1 MSGVKLQVEDQQTL
15 ATGTTLTLLQ
25 LVAAT
30 NHAIVVVG
38 WGISFNSVEAAA
50 PAVAVRPQIQTD
62 AGTSA
67 DYSSSIRRRDRL
79 QTGTLDVTVLN
90 AFSVEPSKT
99 DDYPTVFVPAQSG
112 YEVWWPE
119 AGWIT
124 LAPGERLGLEMISGT
139 LSASIQAAGYL
150 AFDE

>member
-1 MSGVKLQVEDQQTL
+1 MSGVKLIVEDQQTL
-15 ATGTTLTLLQ
+15 ATAETKTLLQ

-30 NHAIVVVG
+30 NHSLVVVG

-50 PAVAVRPQIQTD
+50 PAVAVRPQIQTS
-62 AGTSA
+62 AGTSG

-79 QTGTLDVTVLN
+79 QTGTLDVTARN
-90 AFSVEPSKT
+90 AFTVEPSKT
-99 DDYPTVFVPAQSG
+99 DDYPTTFVPAQSG

-119 AGWIT
+119 EGWII
-124 LAPGERLGLEMISGT
+124 LGAGERLGLEMISGT

>member
-1 MSGVKLQVEDQQTL
+1 MSGVKLQVEDEQTL
-15 ATGTTLTLLQ
+15 ATVTTKTLLQ

-30 NHAIVVVG
+30 NHPIVVIG
-38 WGISFNSVEAAA
+38 WGISFNSIAAA
-50 PAVAVRPQIQTD
+50 DPAVAVRPQIQTS

-67 DYSSSIRRRDRL
+67 DYSASIRRRDRL
-79 QTGTLDVTVLN
+79 QAGTLDVTARN
-90 AFSVEPSKT
+90 AFTVEPSKT

-119 AGWIT
+119 EGWIV
-124 LAPGERLGLEMISGT
+124 LAAGERLGLEMISGT
-139 LSASIQAAGYL
+139 LAASIQAAGQL